1 MKRTVYLDT
10 TIPSYLFDER
20 ENIRSYIEVTK
31 KWWTE
36 ERQNY
41 RVVVSGETVAEAS
54 RGNHPH
60 KGRIV
65 ACVAEL
71 EFLPYDEQI
80 DQIVQV
86 YIQNKLMPRS
96 MTGDG
101 LHLAYA
107 SLYKVDFLLTW
118 NCNHLA
124 NANKKRHIKTINA
137 RLDLFTPEIITPLE
151 LFTETDMET
160 SS

>member
-10 TIPSYLFDER
+10 TIPSYLFDRR
-20 ENIRSYIEVTK
+20 ESIKSYIDVTK
-31 KWWTE
+31 KWWKE
-36 ERQNY
+36 ERPNY
-41 RVVVSGETVAEAS
+41 HLVVSSETVAETS
-54 RGNHPH
+54 RGKHPY
-60 KGRIV
+60 REDIV
-65 ACVAEL
+65 SCVAEL
-71 EFLPYDEQI
+71 DLLPYDKQV

-86 YIQNKLMPRS
+86 YIDNQLMPRS
-96 MTGDG
+96 LTGDG

-124 NANKKRHIKTINA
+124 NANKKRHIKTINT

-151 LFTETDMET
+151 LFTETDTET
-160 SS
+160 ES